1 MKKFLS
7 AILIF
12 GLMSMVCAA
21 ASAQSTGPSED
32 KQATKAKVADKAKAA
47 DTKTKQ
53 SWDWG
58 NKSARPKEVQKTDR
72 EKSGK
77 DIKADREHS
86 DGGGDARAMTKTEK
100 PAPKAATKATSKTT
114 APKAKTAQ

>member
-1 MKKFLS
+1 MKRFLS
-7 AILIF
+7 AILIT
-12 GLMSMVCAA
+12 GLMSVLCGVAL
-21 ASAQSTGPSED
+21 AQSTGPSED
-32 KQATKAKVADKAKAA
+32 KQAGKAKVADKAKAA
-47 DTKTKQ
+47 DAKTKQ

-86 DGGGDARAMTKTEK
+86 DGGGDTRAMNKTEK
-100 PAPKAATKATSKTT
+100 PVPKTATKATSKTT
-114 APKAKTAQ
+114 DPKAKTAQ